1 VALRIGVDIGG
12 TFTDLVALDEAT
24 GAVLNAKALS
34 TPQSLL
40 DGVLRCVDQAGARL
54 ADTRLVIHG
63 TTIGINA
70 LLEGK
75 GARTGLITTDGF
87 RDVLEIGRGNYLRM
101 YDVLYRR
108 PTPLVPRGR
117 CLEVPERLTARGE
130 VLVPLDEAAVR
141 AAARRLAAEGVQAV
155 ALVFLF
161 SYRNPVHEQRAAAIV
176 AEELPGVAISVS
188 HRLTQEWREYERT
201 STTVVNAYLLPI
213 VDRYLGAFGSRLGER
228 GFRGRLLI
236 TQSNGGAFSLEA
248 ARAKPVHTIES
259 GPAAGAV
266 GCAALATVLGLPRLI
281 SFDMGGTTAKCA
293 IVEDGMVQTTDEYH
307 VDGRPLR
314 IPVIDIREVS
324 AGGGTIAWIDA
335 GGALT
340 LGPQSAGAEPG
351 PVCYALGGREPTV
364 TDANVVLGRID
375 GSRFLGGTMPLDAPA
390 ADRAI
395 DDKLA
400 QPLGLARLD
409 AAAGVVRLADV
420 KMALAVR
427 SITANRGLDP
437 RDYALAAY
445 GGGGPL
451 HAVAIAREL
460 GIPRVV
466 IPPAPSTFSA
476 WGMLATDLRHD
487 LVRTVL
493 EPLERTD
500 ATWAQARYAEMEH
513 EIAAILPGEGQPI
526 TLRAADLRYLGQ
538 EHTVTVA
545 LAEVDDWDG
554 LRKQFDDAHE
564 RAYGYA
570 APDVEV
576 QLLNLR
582 LTVVFP
588 LERPALPTLQ
598 PRTTGALAFQTRA
611 IYSTVAQAVQ
621 EYRVFQREHLHPGD
635 VITGPAAVEEPGTTT
650 IIEATDTLSVED
662 HGCLIIHLN
671 ASEAMG
677 GVGGSEQRSP
687 QPITIQ
693 VIRAALNAAAETM
706 RLTMIKTA
714 YNHIISESL
723 DFGCAIFDA
732 DVQMIAQ
739 GIGLPVFQGHLG
751 FPIEATIQDRGLDA
765 FREGDVFIHNDP
777 YAGNGNHLND
787 VAMTAPVFWEG
798 QLTGF
803 VSVKAHWTDVGG
815 PVPSSMQV
823 GSREFR
829 QEGLRFQSIRL
840 FSRGEI
846 NEEVMRLIRGNIRTE
861 SGTLKDVQAMI
872 AVCRTG
878 ETSFHEILTK
888 YGRQTVLDATRVYM
902 EQSERRTRAA
912 LGTIPAGI
920 YQADGTFDN
929 DGITLDRPVRV
940 AMAITVGDGAM
951 TVDFTDSD
959 PQVAGPFNCGD
970 AITISACRLLIKCLT
985 TPHDLVDEGCF
996 RPLRV
1001 VIPRRSV
1008 LAAEEPAPTARYYV
1022 PINLLIELGLR
1033 ALSSAIP
1040 DRVPAGAYG
1049 DQMPTIAF
1057 GTHPETGRLF
1067 IQGDLN
1073 AGGTGARPTFD
1084 GESAMIIF
1092 AGSTARNNP
1101 VEVVESRLPLLRILR
1116 YGLRTDSGGAGKFR
1130 GGLGIEREY
1139 EFLIPAFITFSLER
1153 KATPPWGLAGG
1164 QAGAVNGVEITSPDG
1179 SVRHVRKATQHPIAA
1194 GERVRIMTGGGG
1206 GLGAPTERDP
1216 EAVRRDVHEGYVSA
1230 EAARRD
1236 YGITVPNGG

>member
-1 VALRIGVDIGG
+1 
-12 TFTDLVALDEAT
+12 
-24 GAVLNAKALS
+24 
-34 TPQSLL
+34 
-40 DGVLRCVDQAGARL
+40 
-54 ADTRLVIHG
+54 
-63 TTIGINA
+63 
-70 LLEGK
+70 
-75 GARTGLITTDGF
+75 
-87 RDVLEIGRGNYLRM
+87 
-101 YDVLYRR
+101 
-108 PTPLVPRGR
+108 
-117 CLEVPERLTARGE
+117 
-130 VLVPLDEAAVR
+130 
-141 AAARRLAAEGVQAV
+141 
-155 ALVFLF
+155 
-161 SYRNPVHEQRAAAIV
+161 
-176 AEELPGVAISVS
+176 
-188 HRLTQEWREYERT
+188 
-201 STTVVNAYLLPI
+201 
-213 VDRYLGAFGSRLGER
+213 
-228 GFRGRLLI
+228 
-236 TQSNGGAFSLEA
+236 
-248 ARAKPVHTIES
+248 
-259 GPAAGAV
+259 
-266 GCAALATVLGLPRLI
+266 
-281 SFDMGGTTAKCA
+281 
-293 IVEDGMVQTTDEYH
+293 
-307 VDGRPLR
+307 
-314 IPVIDIREVS
+314 
-324 AGGGTIAWIDA
+324 
-335 GGALT
+335 
-340 LGPQSAGAEPG
+340 
-351 PVCYALGGREPTV
+351 
-364 TDANVVLGRID
+364 
-375 GSRFLGGTMPLDAPA
+375 MPLDAPA
-390 ADRAI
+390 AARAV

-588 LERPALPTLQ
+588 LERPRLPDARA
-598 PRTTGALAFQTRA
+598 PHDRCGAVPDPHDLLDAR
-611 IYSTVAQAVQ
+611 
-621 EYRVFQREHLHPGD
+621 RRFQRVSRLPARRPPPRRRDRGASRRGGARDDDHHRSRRHPFGRKPRLSDHPAQRLRGD
-635 VITGPAAVEEPGTTT
+635 
-650 IIEATDTLSVED
+650 
-662 HGCLIIHLN
+662 
-671 ASEAMG
+671 G
-677 GVGGSEQRSP
+677 GVGGSEHRSP
-687 QPITIQ
+687 QRSNTQRQPLDPITGQ

-803 VSVKAHWTDVGG
+803 VSVKAHWSDVGG

-829 QEGLRFQSIRL
+829 QEGLRFQSVRL
-840 FSRGEI
+840 FSRGEL
-846 NEEVMRLIRGNIRTE
+846 NDEVMRMIRGNIRTE

-878 ETSFHEILTK
+878 EASFHEILAK

-920 YQADGTFDN
+920 YRADGTFDN

-951 TVDFTDSD
+951 TVDFTGSD

-1001 VIPRRSV
+1001 VVPRRSV

-1033 ALSSAIP
+1033 ALAPAIP

-1116 YGLRTDSGGAGKFR
+1116 YGLRQDSGGAGKFR

-1139 EFLIPAFITFSLER
+1139 EFLIPAFVTFSLER

-1179 SVRHVRKATQHPIAA
+1179 SVRHVRKATQHPIDA

-1206 GLGAPTERDP
+1206 GLGTATERDP
-1216 EAVRRDVHEGYVSA
+1216 EAVRRDVREGYVSA